1 MSLAALTKEL
11 GARFQME
18 GGLTDS
24 PLQERNGRVEGQFG
38 ELRLSSVFGR
48 LRSAACPLLVEGLQ
62 AGLRVYADGD
72 SPSSAL
78 DVFAAAQDTVAVINL
93 DRLCRTLH
101 LLNFLPLAHEAPRL
115 FLYVNPHHVTGVKS
129 NHGAYFEDMLA
140 RCGLGP
146 ERVVISVTLG
156 HGAGRQSPALRQGLE
171 NYRARGYQLALQLK
185 PRPGVEAV
193 NFDLLRDTRPQYLLL
208 PHGLGR
214 SASSA
219 ELRERRLRLSSLTA
233 IAHDLGA
240 QVAVEGIETASQ
252 AELSVAAGADL
263 VRGDYYESSRQARP
277 HAEEHPGFFRNR
289 PLSPAERAERQR
301 SECSTLSLL
310 GRRWQYS

>member
-1 MSLAALTKEL
+1 MSLATLTQEL
-11 GARFQME
+11 GARFQSE
-18 GGLTDS
+18 GDLAEP
-24 PLQERNGRVEGQFG
+24 PLQEHHGQVEGRFG

-48 LRSAACPLLVEGLQ
+48 LRSAACPILVEGLQ

-72 SPSSAL
+72 SPASAL
-78 DVFAAAQDTVAVINL
+78 DVFASAQDSVAVINL

-101 LLNFLPLAHEAPRL
+101 LLNFLALAHEAPRL

-129 NHGAYFEDMLA
+129 NHGAYFEDVLA

-146 ERVVISVTLG
+146 ERIVISLTLG
-156 HGAGRQSPALRQGLE
+156 HAAGRQNQALLQGLA

-193 NFDLLRDTRPQYLLL
+193 NFDLLRDARPQYLLM

-214 SASSA
+214 STAPA
-219 ELRERRLRLSSLTA
+219 ELRERRLRLSSLVA
-233 IAHDLGA
+233 IAHDLGS
-240 QVAVEGIETASQ
+240 QVAVEGIETAAQ

-263 VRGDYYESSRQARP
+263 VRGDYYESSR
-277 HAEEHPGFFRNR
+277 HAHSQEEHPGLFRNR
-289 PLSPAERAERQR
+289 PLSPAERSERQH